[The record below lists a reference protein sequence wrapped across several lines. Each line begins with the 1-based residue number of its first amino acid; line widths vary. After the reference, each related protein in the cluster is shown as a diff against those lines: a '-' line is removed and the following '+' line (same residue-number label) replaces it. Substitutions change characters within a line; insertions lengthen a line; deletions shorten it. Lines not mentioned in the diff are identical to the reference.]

1 MLLPPSHRPRE
12 GLETLRQV
20 APHLAEFA
28 TAISDALDEKVA
40 YDSAATQATLIR
52 LSSYVHQNPHA
63 GGLPLLDQLKRWYLE
78 GALSQKAFSLLTL
91 HATALLHG

>member
-40 YDSAATQATLIR
+40 YDPPLSRQRSFGCAATCTKIR
-52 LSSYVHQNPHA
+52 TPA
-63 GGLPLLDQLKRWYLE
+63 GFLCW
-78 GALSQKAFSLLTL
+78 TN
-91 HATALLHG
+91 